1 MLEIRLLGPVELLH
15 DGVPV
20 ELGRRQ
26 ERCVLG
32 LLALDPGRVV
42 PADRL
47 IELLWGTAPPPSA
60 RAALQSHIARLR
72 GRLTTGSPLILTK
85 GAGYLADIEPDRVDV
100 HRFASILDDAQ
111 RDRSPVSRAAKLTEA
126 LSLWRGPLLAGAAD
140 DDLRARLNVG
150 LQEQYLLA
158 HELFAEA
165 ELTNG
170 RHHHLLATLPEL
182 LDRHPGRE
190 RLALLL
196 MHARHRDHDVAGA
209 MTTFEFVRRHLADEL
224 GLDPGPE
231 LVELQRALLNRDEPP
246 QVRDRFPA
254 AAATRPSTPIPRQ
267 LPPDVLGFA
276 GRESEL
282 RLLDEMLRESATQQ
296 PTAVTISAL
305 AGTAGIGKTTLAVH
319 WAHRLADRYPDG
331 ALYVNLRGF
340 DPSAPAAGPD
350 EALRGFL
357 DALGVPSH
365 QIPASLSARTG
376 LFRSLLD
383 GRHILVVLDN
393 ARDAEQVRPLL
404 PGSPGCLAIV
414 TSRYQLYS
422 LVTAEGARPLTV
434 GLLSP
439 EEAGQ
444 VLARR
449 IGQERVAAE
458 PEAVQDIIAR
468 CAGLPLALA
477 LVAARASA
485 HPGTPLAHLAAE
497 LNRVPRPLDA
507 FSSDDASTDARAVFS
522 WSYAAVSL
530 PAAALFRAL
539 GLHPCAP
546 IAGPA
551 AASLIG
557 GDLAA
562 TRVLLSEL
570 ERANLVTRAGPDR
583 YGMHDLLHAYA
594 RELALAQGE
603 NNERVETR
611 MLDYYLQVA
620 YHTDKLLDPHR
631 DPIAAPD
638 PASGVQAVPLHSHRE
653 AMDWCVAEH
662 ATLLAIVDLT
672 AGKQRHEHMWRLAW
686 CLSNYFER
694 QGHWRLWTQT
704 LTVGVEAARC
714 LGDKAAQ
721 GRCLRALARARARLG
736 DPTLAAAHLH
746 EALDLY
752 SSLGDRV
759 GKAYV
764 HLNFNVNLGAEN
776 RYEEALIHAT
786 SALALYREGGHRVG
800 EALSLNAIGWCQA
813 HLGQPRLALQVCGDA
828 LDLHREVGHRS
839 GEADTWDS
847 LGYAHRVSGD
857 LAAAAEAYGQALEIF
872 RDLGDRYNLA
882 LVHLCLGDIA
892 SERGLHDEARRNW
905 ISALEILKEISHPEV
920 ITVMD
925 RLSQRSDDI
934 VLKGP

>member
-15 DGVPV
+15 DGVVV

-32 LLALDPGRVV
+32 LLALEPGRVV

-72 GRLTTGSPLILTK
+72 GRLATDRPLILTK
-85 GAGYLADIEPDRVDV
+85 GAGYLVDIEPDLVDV
-100 HRFASILDDAQ
+100 HRFVSVLDDAQ
-111 RDRSPVSRAAKLTEA
+111 RDPSPVSRAAKLTVA

-150 LQEQYLLA
+150 LQEQFLLA

-165 ELTNG
+165 ELANG
-170 RHHHLLATLPEL
+170 RHHHLLASLPEL

-196 MHARHRDHDVAGA
+196 MHARYRDHDVAGA
-209 MTTFEFVRRHLADEL
+209 MATFDYVRRHLAEEL

-231 LVELQRALLNRDEPP
+231 LVELQRALLNRDVPP
-246 QVRDRFPA
+246 PVRDRFPA
-254 AAATRPSTPIPRQ
+254 TVPTRPSIPIPRQ

-276 GRESEL
+276 GREAEL
-282 RLLDEMLRESATQQ
+282 RRLEEILVESAAQQ

-340 DPSAPAAGPD
+340 DASAPATGPD

-357 DALGVPSH
+357 DALGVAAH
-365 QIPASLSARTG
+365 QIPASVSARTG
-376 LFRSLLD
+376 LYRTLLD
-383 GRHILVVLDN
+383 GRRVLVVLDN
-393 ARDAEQVRPLL
+393 ARDADQVRPLL
-404 PGSPGCLAIV
+404 PGSAGCLAIV

-422 LVTAEGARPLTV
+422 LVTAEGAQPLTV
-434 GLLSP
+434 GLLTP
-439 EEAGQ
+439 GEARQ

-449 IGQERVAAE
+449 IGQARVAAE
-458 PEAVQDIIAR
+458 PEAVQAILSR

-477 LVAARASA
+477 LVAARAAA

-507 FSSDDASTDARAVFS
+507 FNSDDASTDARAVFS

-557 GDLAA
+557 GDRAA
-562 TRVLLSEL
+562 TQVLLFEL
-570 ERANLVTRAGPDR
+570 ERAHLITRAGPDR

-594 RELALAQGE
+594 RELAIAQGDN
-603 NNERVETR
+603 NNERVESR
-611 MLDYYLQVA
+611 MFDHYLHAAHRSDV
-620 YHTDKLLDPHR
+620 LLDPHR
-631 DPIAAPD
+631 DPIVVPE
-638 PASGVQAVPLHSHRE
+638 PASGVQEIPLHSHRE
-653 AMDWCVAEH
+653 AMDWYVNEH
-662 ATLLAIVDLT
+662 ATLLAILDL
-672 AGKQRHEHMWRLAW
+672 AASKQRHQHIWRLAW
-686 CLSNYFER
+686 TLSNYFER
-694 QGHWRLWTQT
+694 RGHWRLWTQT
-704 LTVGVEAARC
+704 LTAGVEAARS

-736 DPTLAAAHLH
+736 EPDRSAAHLH
-746 EALDLY
+746 EALELY

-759 GKAYV
+759 GEAYV
-764 HLNFNVNLGAEN
+764 HLNFSVNLGAEN
-776 RYEEALIHAT
+776 LYDEALIHGA
-786 SALALYREGGHRVG
+786 SALGLYRQAGHRVG
-800 EALSLNAIGWCQA
+800 EALSLNAIGWCHA
-813 HLGQPRLALQVCGDA
+813 HLGQPRLALEFCGEA
-828 LDLHREVGHRS
+828 LKAHHEVGHRS

-857 LAAAAEAYGQALEIF
+857 LPEAAEAYSRALEIF
-872 RDLGDRYNLA
+872 RDLGDRYNQA

-892 SERGLHDEARRNW
+892 SERDRPAEARRNW
-905 ISALEILKEISHPEV
+905 TSALEILKEISHPEV

-925 RLSQRSDDI
+925 RLNSGVPTLS
-934 VLKGP
+934 